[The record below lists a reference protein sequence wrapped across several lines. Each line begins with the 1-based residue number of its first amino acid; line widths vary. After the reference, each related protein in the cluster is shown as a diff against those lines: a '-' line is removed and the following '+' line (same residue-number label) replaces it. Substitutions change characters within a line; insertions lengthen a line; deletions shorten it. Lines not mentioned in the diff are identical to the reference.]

1 MSRDKYDRVM
11 IFFSMARNVYTDFI
25 TAVVIVLHAYQIPL
39 EQRRLLTASLFTK
52 AKEKTSEASKNY
64 FSEPIFLDLYPLPS
78 QVCRLF
84 CAVVQFSC
92 DPILAFKYG
101 KKYEKLKSCEQ
112 FK

>member
-1 MSRDKYDRVM
+1 
-11 IFFSMARNVYTDFI
+11 MARNVYTDFI

-64 FSEPIFLDLYPLPS
+64 FSRKNYFSESIFLDLYPLPS

-84 CAVVQFSC
+84 CAVVQF
-92 DPILAFKYG
+92 PRVLFV
-101 KKYEKLKSCEQ
+101 
-112 FK
+112 